1 MPGSRETVD
10 QKANRL
16 LTAGRVQVRWVT
28 SGHALVVVKGD
39 SGTWR
44 VIYRRGRWRCPCP
57 AWVRCSH
64 LAAAELVVGRP
75 GNVKEAT
82 A

>member
-1 MPGSRETVD
+1 MTRETVA
-10 QKANRL
+10 QKASRL
-16 LTAGRVQVRWVT
+16 LTAGCVQVRWVT
-28 SGHALVVVKGD
+28 PGHALVVVEGD

-44 VIYRRGRWRCPCP
+44 VIYRQGRWRCPCP
-57 AWVRCSH
+57 AWVERCSH

-75 GNVKEAT
+75 RNVEAT

>member
-1 MPGSRETVD
+1 MGRETVD

-16 LTAGRVQVRWVT
+16 LTAGRAQVRWVT
-28 SGHALVVVKGD
+28 PGHALVEVEGD
-39 SGTWR
+39 SGAWR
-44 VIYRRGRWRCPCP
+44 VIYRQGRLRCPCP

-75 GNVKEAT
+75 ANVKEAT